1 MVARVPAW
9 AVQEM
14 MRVLDLF
21 SGIGGF
27 SLGLERTGGFKT
39 VAFCEIEEFPRR
51 VLASHWPGV
60 PIYDDVRELSRARL
74 AADGLADVDVICGGF
89 PCQDISFAG
98 RRAGLE
104 GARSGLWGEYQRLV
118 GELRPRFVIVEN
130 VPGLLSLGM
139 GTVCGDLAALGYD
152 AVWDCIPASAVGAPH
167 RRDRVWIIAHAEC
180 HELRQQPGRGSGTGR
195 AGAAFPGEH
204 GAAQPVAD
212 TDFQGLEERRGL
224 TGDDGAECET
234 AVGGRASMADSQ
246 STRRGEGCRILN
258 GMHGAQSGGRPR
270 QSGGSD
276 HDFAGWWQSEPDVG
290 RVAHGVPARVDRLKG
305 LGNAVVPQIPE
316 LIGRAILAAEGLAP

>member
-1 MVARVPAW
+1 MTLK
-9 AVQEM
+9 
-14 MRVLDLF
+14 VLDLF

-27 SLGLERTGGFKT
+27 SLGLERTGGFET

-51 VLASHWPGV
+51 VLAKHWPGV
-60 PIYDDVRELSRARL
+60 PIYGDVRELT
-74 AADGLADVDVICGGF
+74 ADTLRRDGIAIDVICGGF

-104 GARSGLWGEYQRLV
+104 GARSGLWGEYARLI

-167 RRDRVWIIAHAEC
+167 RRDRVWIVAHARCGRVQSERDAGEFRGAAREAEGEGRERQRGR
-180 HELRQQPGRGSGTGR
+180 HAAGGRRQDAPHANGQGEHARPLHAEMGGTPESVADANGERQQIRLHDGRSHGGQGR
-195 AGAAFPGEH
+195 AH
-204 GAAQPVAD
+204 
-212 TDFQGLEERRGL
+212 ERRE
-224 TGDDGAECET
+224 A
-234 AVGGRASMADSQ
+234 
-246 STRRGEGCRILN
+246 
-258 GMHGAQSGGRPR
+258 
-270 QSGGSD
+270 
-276 HDFAGWWQSEPDVG
+276 FEPDWWLTEPNVG
-290 RVAHGVPARVDRLKG
+290 RVAHGIPARVDRLKG
-305 LGNAVVPQIPE
+305 LGNAVIPQIPE